1 MRTIQGIA
9 QGTLIP
15 RVLRLLMVKFLSV
28 STVQEIRS
36 AIHRL
41 SAQERALLAAE
52 IFALNTEPNADQLE
66 QALERGLADVEAG
79 RVRPI
84 VEVERMIPRWTSKS

>member
-1 MRTIQGIA
+1 MLNIHR
-9 QGTLIP
+9 
-15 RVLRLLMVKFLSV
+15 V

-52 IFALNTEPNADQLE
+52 IFAFSAEPNAEQLE
-66 QALERGLADVEAG
+66 QALSRGLADVEAG

-84 VEVERMIPRWTSKS
+84 EEVKGMIPRWTSKS

>member
-1 MRTIQGIA
+1 
-9 QGTLIP
+9 
-15 RVLRLLMVKFLSV
+15 MVNIHSV

-36 AIHRL
+36 AINRL

-52 IFALNTEPNADQLE
+52 IFALSAEPNADQLE
-66 QALERGLADVEAG
+66 QALSRGLADVDAG

-84 VEVERMIPRWTSKS
+84 EEVEGMIPRWTSKS